1 MNSAYILNLN
11 RGRFQNVF
19 YAVEIC
25 SSRSYRAA
33 TYTHYT
39 VEVYCAS
46 ADCSVQL
53 DFFTNATAHCVYIQG
68 DLKSMYLY
76 HI

>member
-1 MNSAYILNLN
+1 MGPTNVFANFQLSMLMLRYVCY
-11 RGRFQNVF
+11 RGRLLNVF
-19 YAVEIC
+19 YTVEIC

-53 DFFTNATAHCVYIQG
+53 DFFTNGT
-68 DLKSMYLY
+68 LRLY
-76 HI
+76 TG

>member
-1 MNSAYILNLN
+1 MNSVFILNHN
-11 RGRFQNVF
+11 SGRFQNVF

-53 DFFTNATAHCVYIQG
+53 DFFLPTAHCIYIQG